1 MGSLLNC
8 HLILY
13 HITTMNEDDNK
24 LISEMQSKIE
34 ELQKYKIN
42 NIDKFEEKF
51 SEKNKPDA
59 DTYYQYLN
67 YQVSTELHN
76 IKRQFYNFDD
86 NSKDDGNYLKIKEK
100 FESIVKGENISG
112 KVLNVFFTYSDLY
125 NSSLASLSTLDRELI
140 MRITNPHLKIQYE
153 TLA

>member
-1 MGSLLNC
+1 MS
-8 HLILY
+8 
-13 HITTMNEDDNK
+13 EDDSK
-24 LISEMQSKIE
+24 LISEMQTKIE
-34 ELQKYKIN
+34 DLQNYKIN

-51 SEKNKPDA
+51 SEKNKPDT
-59 DTYYQYLN
+59 DTYYQYLK
-67 YQVSTELHN
+67 YQVSPELHN

-140 MRITNPHLKIQYE
+140 IRITNPHLKIQYE
-153 TLA
+153 RSVAQTGERSEPI